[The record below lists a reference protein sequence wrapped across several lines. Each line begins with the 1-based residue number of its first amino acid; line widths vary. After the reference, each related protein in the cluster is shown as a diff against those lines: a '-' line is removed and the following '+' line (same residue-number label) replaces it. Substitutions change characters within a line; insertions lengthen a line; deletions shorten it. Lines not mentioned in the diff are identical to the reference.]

1 MKRMKKQFMSENR
14 MPEEKRILRG
24 LSKEEVEERFIE
36 GFVNKTDISTE
47 KSAKEIVKSNVFT
60 YFNFI
65 FLVITI
71 LLCVVGSFRNL
82 TFLPIIIGNT
92 LIGII
97 QELRAKKVLD
107 KMSLLNAPHAIV
119 IRDGEQKKILSKQ
132 LVKDDVILLT
142 AGTQI
147 CADAVVL
154 EGTIQVNE
162 SLLTGKADE
171 IEKTPGSRL
180 MSGSFVV
187 SGECY
192 ARLEKVGK
200 HSYISR
206 LTAEAKAMGNE
217 EQSEMIRS
225 INQLVKWIGI
235 VIIPIGIILFW
246 QGYIVNGETF
256 QKSIVSMVAAIIGMI
271 PEGLYLLTTI
281 ALALGTMRLAKR
293 HVLLHDM
300 KSIEALARVDVLCVD
315 KTGTITE
322 AGMEVAKIVP
332 AKDAENTFLQSLL
345 RDYASAVPDNNATM
359 EAIRDYLER
368 KGKDK
373 DRDSDTDTDSNKD
386 KTAEVQTFMA
396 ARRKALEVMPF
407 TSATKYS
414 GVVFEDGKYLLGA
427 PEFVMGNAF
436 EEIADEIREY
446 TKKGYRVL
454 LLAKYP
460 GSDIKGTLT
469 EKPEPLGYVI
479 LSNPI
484 RENAKKTFGY
494 FKTQGVAVKVISGDN
509 PETVSEVARCAGIEH
524 AEKYVD
530 AGTLDTDEKIYDAAD
545 RYTVFGRV
553 TPKQKQK
560 LVHALQDAGHTVAM
574 TGDGVNDILAM
585 KDADCSVAM
594 ASGSEAAAQAAQVV
608 LLDSDFSKMP
618 QVVLEGRR
626 VVNNIQ
632 RSASLFLVKNI
643 FSILTTIFT
652 LIAANLYPLYPTQ
665 LSLLGAFTIGT
676 PAFFLALQPN
686 KNIIRGDFLTNVI
699 IKALPAGITD
709 FIMLAVI
716 SIHGAV
722 IGMSNEQIST
732 VAIIVLLIIGMMSL
746 IRICRPFDWLRAL
759 VCIAMGVGIAVCL
772 LFFKKIFAIAAIN
785 MVMLNM
791 IIVYAVVAVG
801 LFVLMCRIVG
811 TVIEYIEGHSRRFRK
826 LLKG

>member
-1 MKRMKKQFMSENR
+1 MSENR

-119 IRDGEQKKILSKQ
+119 IRDGEQKKILSER

-162 SLLTGKADE
+162 SLLTGEADE
-171 IEKTPGSRL
+171 IEKTPGSKL

-192 ARLEKVGK
+192 ARLERVGK
-200 HSYISR
+200 HSYISK

-293 HVLLHDM
+293 QVLLHDM

-322 AGMEVAKIVP
+322 AGMEVAQIVP
-332 AKDAENTFLQSLL
+332 AKDAENVFLQSLL

-359 EAIRDYLER
+359 EAIRDYLKR
-368 KGKDK
+368 KDKDK
-373 DRDSDTDTDSNKD
+373 DRDSDIARNGDIARDSDND
-386 KTAEVQTFMA
+386 KTAEVQTFVTA
-396 ARRKALEVMPF
+396 PRKALEVMPF

-460 GSDIKGTLT
+460 GSDIRGTLT

-608 LLDSDFSKMP
+608 LLDSDFAHMP
-618 QVVLEGRR
+618 DVVSEGRQ
-626 VVNNIQ
+626 VVNNVQ

-643 FSILTTIFT
+643 FSLLMAIFAVVVCTFKSFFVSMLLVLVIQCAVYIVMAYLSLTGSSIYFIALIIVQSILMGATIDYAILFTSYYVENRSYFKMNIRDALISTYNRSINAILTS
-652 LIAANLYPLYPTQ
+652 A
-665 LSLLGAFTIGT
+665 
-676 PAFFLALQPN
+676 
-686 KNIIRGDFLTNVI
+686 
-699 IKALPAGITD
+699 
-709 FIMLAVI
+709 
-716 SIHGAV
+716 SIL
-722 IGMSNEQIST
+722 
-732 VAIIVLLIIGMMSL
+732 IIVTAI
-746 IRICRPFDWLRAL
+746 
-759 VCIAMGVGIAVCL
+759 VGNLAT
-772 LFFKKIFAIAAIN
+772 AIAAAVCQAIS
-785 MVMLNM
+785 LGTFCATL
-791 IIVYAVVAVG
+791 IILVLLPALLATLDRFVVKKPRERVADAEKG
-801 LFVLMCRIVG
+801 IK
-811 TVIEYIEGHSRRFRK
+811 K
-826 LLKG
+826 LLKSFKSLL

>member
-1 MKRMKKQFMSENR
+1 MSENR
-14 MPEEKRILRG
+14 MLEEKRILRG

-119 IRDGEQKKILSKQ
+119 IRDGEQKKILSEQ

-162 SLLTGKADE
+162 SLLTGEADE

-373 DRDSDTDTDSNKD
+373 DRDSDTITIP
-386 KTAEVQTFMA
+386 TAIKIKQRKYRPLCLPGGKHWRLCRLLLQQNTVALYLRMENIFWV
-396 ARRKALEVMPF
+396 RRNLSWEMPL
-407 TSATKYS
+407 K
-414 GVVFEDGKYLLGA
+414 KLQMRLGNIRKKVIVC
-427 PEFVMGNAF
+427 FCWQN
-436 EEIADEIREY
+436 IRE
-446 TKKGYRVL
+446 
-454 LLAKYP
+454 
-460 GSDIKGTLT
+460 
-469 EKPEPLGYVI
+469 
-479 LSNPI
+479 
-484 RENAKKTFGY
+484 
-494 FKTQGVAVKVISGDN
+494 VISRE
-509 PETVSEVARCAGIEH
+509 P
-524 AEKYVD
+524 
-530 AGTLDTDEKIYDAAD
+530 
-545 RYTVFGRV
+545 
-553 TPKQKQK
+553 
-560 LVHALQDAGHTVAM
+560 
-574 TGDGVNDILAM
+574 
-585 KDADCSVAM
+585 
-594 ASGSEAAAQAAQVV
+594 
-608 LLDSDFSKMP
+608 
-618 QVVLEGRR
+618 
-626 VVNNIQ
+626 
-632 RSASLFLVKNI
+632 
-643 FSILTTIFT
+643 
-652 LIAANLYPLYPTQ
+652 
-665 LSLLGAFTIGT
+665 
-676 PAFFLALQPN
+676 
-686 KNIIRGDFLTNVI
+686 
-699 IKALPAGITD
+699 
-709 FIMLAVI
+709 
-716 SIHGAV
+716 
-722 IGMSNEQIST
+722 
-732 VAIIVLLIIGMMSL
+732 
-746 IRICRPFDWLRAL
+746 
-759 VCIAMGVGIAVCL
+759 
-772 LFFKKIFAIAAIN
+772 
-785 MVMLNM
+785 
-791 IIVYAVVAVG
+791 
-801 LFVLMCRIVG
+801 
-811 TVIEYIEGHSRRFRK
+811 
-826 LLKG
+826 

>member
-1 MKRMKKQFMSENR
+1 MSENR

-119 IRDGEQKKILSKQ
+119 IRDGEQKKILSEQ

-162 SLLTGKADE
+162 SLLTGEADE

-560 LVHALQDAGHTVAM
+560 LVHALQDVGHTVAM

-608 LLDSDFSKMP
+608 LLDSDFAHMP
-618 QVVLEGRR
+618 DVVSEGRQ
-626 VVNNIQ
+626 VVNNVQ

-643 FSILTTIFT
+643 FSLLLSLFSGILMVT
-652 LIAANLYPLYPTQ
+652 YPLEPAQ
-665 LSLLGAFTIGT
+665 VSLISMFTIGV
-676 PAFFLALQPN
+676 PGFLLALEQN
-686 KNIIRGDFLTNVI
+686 KDRIKGHFITNVML
-699 IKALPAGITD
+699 KALPGGLTD
-709 FIMLAVI
+709 VIAVGALVVCGEVFCISDASIGTIATLVLSVVGFMILFKISEPLNGMKYAVI
-716 SIHGAV
+716 
-722 IGMSNEQIST
+722 IGNIAGLVFSGFFLKKLFALTDLSNIC
-732 VAIIVLLIIGMMSL
+732 ILLMIVFGFAAESLFRNLTLLVEK
-746 IRICRPFDWLRAL
+746 LR
-759 VCIAMGVGIAVCL
+759 GSYE
-772 LFFKKIFAIAAIN
+772 KKKCFN
-785 MVMLNM
+785 V
-791 IIVYAVVAVG
+791 
-801 LFVLMCRIVG
+801 
-811 TVIEYIEGHSRRFRK
+811 
-826 LLKG
+826 